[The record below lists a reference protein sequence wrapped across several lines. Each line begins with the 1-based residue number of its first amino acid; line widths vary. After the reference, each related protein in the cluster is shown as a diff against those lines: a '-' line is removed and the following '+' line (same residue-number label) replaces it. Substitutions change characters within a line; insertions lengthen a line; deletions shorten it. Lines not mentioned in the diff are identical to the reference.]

1 MILMVIIKVS
11 PYEPNNNYDIT
22 VILYKFRF
30 NNNLLMKF
38 CQERNYVIILQ
49 ITEIHI
55 IMKKG

>member
-30 NNNLLMKF
+30 NNNPLMKF